1 MKELLNRALALLYPT
16 RCAFCHNLM
25 PWNVPVCDHCRNT
38 IPRTEGTAQSQSFSH
53 VTKCVSP
60 LYYEGSVRDS
70 LLRYKFHSLTGYAK
84 IYGEFLAKCIDENG
98 ISCDSIT
105 WVPLSSRRK
114 HSRGYD
120 QAELL
125 AQELSRRTG
134 IPCVRL
140 LRKIRNNPPQS
151 GTGGPAARRA
161 NVAGLYRAVTPEKI
175 AGKRILLVDDIVTT
189 GATLSECALML
200 RKAGASEVFAVTA
213 ACARNHGKTQ

>member
-38 IPRTEGTAQSQSFSH
+38 IPRTEGAGQCQTFPH
-53 VTKCVSP
+53 VSKCVSP
-60 LYYEGSVRDS
+60 LYYEGTVRDS
-70 LLRYKFHSLTGYAK
+70 LLRYKFQSLTGYAK

-120 QAELL
+120 QAQLL
-125 AQELSRRTG
+125 ALELSRRTG

-140 LRKIRNNPPQS
+140 LRKIRNNPAQS
-151 GTGGPAARRA
+151 GTGGRAERKA
-161 NVAGLYRAVTPEKI
+161 NVAGLYRAVSPDQI

-189 GATLSECALML
+189 GATLSECASML
-200 RKAGASEVFAVTA
+200 RKAGAADVCAVTV
-213 ACARNHGKTQ
+213 ACGR